1 MSPDKSKMPQ
11 SPFRDLGSL
20 VRKNILSL
28 KPYSS
33 ARDEF
38 SGKDGVFLDAN
49 ENPFGELNRYPDP
62 YQRELKQKLGKLKN
76 VPAEQIFIGN
86 GSDEVIDLTFRI
98 FCEPGKDNIII
109 CPPTYG
115 MYEVS
120 ANINDVAVQ
129 KVDLTEGTFQL
140 NTEKILGA
148 INKNTKLIFV
158 CCPNNPTGN
167 GVKWLDIKKILEN
180 FNGIVVVDEA
190 YIDFASYKSLI
201 TELPNYQNLLI
212 MQTFS
217 KAWGLAGARVGI
229 AYADAKIIS
238 LFNKVKPPYNV
249 SELNQKAALK
259 ALDNCPEFE
268 KRKNIILKEKILII
282 NKLKELSKVKNIYPS
297 EANFLLIEVDN
308 ADNIYNDLVSKKVI
322 TRHRSNLVKNC
333 IRITIGSPEEN
344 EKLINA
350 LKQ

>member
-1 MSPDKSKMPQ
+1 MFNLESII
-11 SPFRDLGSL
+11 
-20 VRKNILSL
+20 RKNILSL

-38 SGKDGVFLDAN
+38 SGKDGIFLDAN
-49 ENPFGELNRYPDP
+49 ENPYGPLNRYPDP
-62 YQRELKQKLGKLKN
+62 YQRTLKQKLSEYKKVSVEN
-76 VPAEQIFIGN
+76 IFIGN
-86 GSDEVIDLTFRI
+86 GSDEVIDLTYRI
-98 FCEPGKDNIII
+98 FCEPRKDSAII

-120 ANINDVAVQ
+120 ANINDAILQ
-129 KVDLTEGTFQL
+129 KVNLFPETFQL
-140 NTEKILGA
+140 DTSNILSA
-148 INKNTKLIFV
+148 INKNSKLIFI

-167 GVKWLDIKKILEN
+167 GVKWEDIKKILES

-201 TELPNYQNLLI
+201 TQLPNYQNLLI

-229 AYADAKIIS
+229 AYADAKIIA

-249 SELNQKAALK
+249 SELNQQAAINALNNISNFERNKQVILNEKA
-259 ALDNCPEFE
+259 
-268 KRKNIILKEKILII
+268 LII
-282 NKLKELSKVKNIYPS
+282 NKLKELYKVKRIYFS

-308 ADNIYNDLVSKKVI
+308 ADKIYTDLVNKKVI
-322 TRHRSNLVKNC
+322 TRNRNSVVKNC
-333 IRITIGSPEEN
+333 IRITVGSPQEN
-344 EKLINA
+344 QKLIEA
-350 LKQ
+350 LKQL

>member
-1 MSPDKSKMPQ
+1 MFNLDNI
-11 SPFRDLGSL
+11 

-62 YQRELKQKLGKLKN
+62 YQRELKQKLSKLKN

-98 FCEPGKDNIII
+98 FCEPGKDNVII

-120 ANINDVAVQ
+120 ANINDAAIQ

-140 NTEKILGA
+140 NTDKILTA
-148 INKNTKLIFV
+148 INKNTKLIFI

-167 GVKWLDIKKILEN
+167 GIKWLDIKKILQS
-180 FNGIVVVDEA
+180 FNRIVVVDEA

-201 TELPNYQNLLI
+201 TELPNFPNLLI

-259 ALDNCPEFE
+259 ALDNYSEFE
-268 KRKNIILKEKILII
+268 KRKQVILNEKTLII
-282 NKLKELSKVKNIYPS
+282 NKLKELSKVIYIYPTD
-297 EANFLLIEVDN
+297 ANFLLIEVDN
-308 ADNIYNDLVSKKVI
+308 ADKIYNDLVSKKVI
-322 TRHRSNLVKNC
+322 TRNRNTLVKNC

-344 EKLINA
+344 QKLIEA
-350 LKQ
+350 FKQL

>member
-1 MSPDKSKMPQ
+1 MFTLESI
-11 SPFRDLGSL
+11 

-62 YQRELKQKLGKLKN
+62 YQRELKQKLSTLKS
-76 VPAEQIFIGN
+76 VPLENIFIGN

-98 FCEPGKDNIII
+98 FCEPGKDNVII

-120 ANINDVAVQ
+120 ANINDATIQ
-129 KVDLTEGTFQL
+129 KVDLTEETFQL
-140 NTEKILGA
+140 NTDKILAA

-167 GVKWLDIKKILEN
+167 GVKWIDIKKILES

-190 YIDFASYKSLI
+190 YIDFASYNSLI
-201 TELPNYQNLLI
+201 TQLPNYPNLLI

-229 AYADAKIIS
+229 AYSDPKTIA

-259 ALDNCPEFE
+259 ALDNYTEFE
-268 KRKNIILKEKILII
+268 KKKETILKERDIVI
-282 NKLKELSKVKNIYPS
+282 NKLKELSKVKKIYPS
-297 EANFLLIEVDN
+297 EANFLLVEVEN
-308 ADNIYNDLVSKKVI
+308 ADVIYKDLVSKKII
-322 TRHRSNLVKNC
+322 TRNRNSLVKNC
-333 IRITIGSPEEN
+333 IRITIGSAEEN
-344 EKLINA
+344 QKLIDA
-350 LKQ
+350 FKQL